1 MSILTKEMVGQ
12 GLQALDRIRRGEE
25 PTAEMLADAP
35 VLELWGV
42 TRYGDD
48 AEVVIRLVGV
58 VHGHPSIQDG
68 PCTTSPV
75 LYLPE
80 SQEWVRTVS
89 RYYRLGKP
97 LHAAMAEGGRA

>member
-1 MSILTKEMVGQ
+1 MSILTKDIVDA
-12 GLQALDRIRRGEE
+12 GLDALDRIQAGEE
-25 PTAEMLADAP
+25 PSAEMLAEAP

-42 TRYGDD
+42 TRYASD
-48 AEVVIRLVGV
+48 ADIVIRIVGV

-89 RYYRLGKP
+89 RYYRLGTP